1 MDNTIKN
8 YDEWYLPEWNYF
20 VDELSSIFRLTAE
33 EKKQLNNSFTAKI
46 IATIPFAANCIEPER
61 TAILHLCIYLAELKG
76 VQKYFA
82 HLPSDDVNIYNRLAC
97 ISTFE
102 GGDEKTI
109 QHGLDLLAFIMIE
122 GYQKNKTKDVINNV
136 YNPFVS
142 GRWNYKNLKNEINM
156 KINKMHIPSLD
167 SLFYSMPEA
176 IWR

>member
-1 MDNTIKN
+1 
-8 YDEWYLPEWNYF
+8 
-20 VDELSSIFRLTAE
+20 
-33 EKKQLNNSFTAKI
+33 
-46 IATIPFAANCIEPER
+46 
-61 TAILHLCIYLAELKG
+61 
-76 VQKYFA
+76 
-82 HLPSDDVNIYNRLAC
+82 
-97 ISTFE
+97 
-102 GGDEKTI
+102 
-109 QHGLDLLAFIMIE
+109 MIE

>member
-82 HLPSDDVNIYNRLAC
+82 HLPSDDINIYNRLAC

-102 GGDEKTI
+102 GGDEK
-109 QHGLDLLAFIMIE
+109 
-122 GYQKNKTKDVINNV
+122 NNSTRLRFV
-136 YNPFVS
+136 GFYNDRGIS
-142 GRWNYKNLKNEINM
+142 KK
-156 KINKMHIPSLD
+156 
-167 SLFYSMPEA
+167 
-176 IWR
+176 